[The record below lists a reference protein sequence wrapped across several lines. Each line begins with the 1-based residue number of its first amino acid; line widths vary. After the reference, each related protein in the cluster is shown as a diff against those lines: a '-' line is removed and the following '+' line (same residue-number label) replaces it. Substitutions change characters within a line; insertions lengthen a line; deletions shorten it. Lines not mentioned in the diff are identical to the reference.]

1 MRKISAALFG
11 AGVAIFAYAAAAQEP
26 GPQPPAPPAPI
37 DLYTAGNYEAAI
49 EAGIAEGGGEGL
61 SVAARAA
68 LALASLAETPC
79 LECLERVEALA
90 RDTLAADPYQ
100 YEAYVYLAASFGYQ
114 ARIVGL
120 MRAYFGHY
128 PEHAK
133 EALDTAL
140 VLVPDDPWTL
150 AALGA
155 WHIEVIRSGGRVLG
169 KTIYGGDFET
179 GIALFR
185 QALAMGPD
193 NLVIRFHFSLSLS
206 SFDLDKY
213 RGEVQALLMEAA
225 AIPPRTAYERVVVQ
239 RANRLLELHADGDG
253 DAFLEQVRRYQ
264 GYP

>member
-11 AGVAIFAYAAAAQEP
+11 PVVAALAYGAAAQEP
-26 GPQPPAPPAPI
+26 GPQPPAPI

-49 EAGIAEGGGEGL
+49 EAGIAEGDGEGL
-61 SVAARAA
+61 SIAARGA
-68 LALASLAETPC
+68 LAIANLAETPC
-79 LECLERVEALA
+79 LECLKRVEALA
-90 RDTLAADPYQ
+90 RDTLAADPYR
-100 YEAYVYLAASFGYQ
+100 YEAYVYLAVSFGYQ

-169 KTIYGGDFET
+169 SAIYGGDFET
-179 GIALFR
+179 GVALFK

-193 NLVIRFHFSLSLS
+193 NLVIRFHFALSLS
-206 SFDLDKY
+206 SFDLDEH
-213 RGEVQALLMEAA
+213 RDAVQALLMEAA
-225 AIPPRTAYERVVVQ
+225 VMQPRTAYERVVTR
-239 RANRLLELHADGDG
+239 RANRLLELHADGDD